1 MRLRLCLK
9 PGHWGPVSRADP
21 RLHLEAGGSSERNR
35 VHTGLWEGAHCR
47 VDPQNPRTS
56 ASSLP
61 RGSSVGLDA
70 QSCTRKQRFVPKHCS
85 LIRDPPPTCTK
96 FTSGGSIFSRA
107 NGSSYNLSLE
117 YMSTLRSLWKILK
130 CKSKEKKI
138 NEKHP
143 PGPLPGDNHRVVLAH
158 STFSHHKHR
167 RKHQRPDPPR

>member
-61 RGSSVGLDA
+61 RGCSVGLDA

-85 LIRDPPPTCTK
+85 LIRDPPTCTK

-167 RKHQRPDPPR
+167 RKHQRSDPPR